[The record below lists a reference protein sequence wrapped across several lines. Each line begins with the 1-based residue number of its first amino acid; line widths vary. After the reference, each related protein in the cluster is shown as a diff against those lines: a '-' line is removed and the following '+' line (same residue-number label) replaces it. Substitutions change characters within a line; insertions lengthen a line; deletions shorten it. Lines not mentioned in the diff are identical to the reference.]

1 MTDSITLNDVGTF
14 LRTGLQE
21 KDDVAM
27 AISNIQAESWKN
39 WPNEAGV
46 RRGPIPRYLT
56 PSNIMADF
64 IPSSTA

>member
-1 MTDSITLNDVGTF
+1 MTGSFSLNDAGTF

-21 KDDVAM
+21 KEDVAL

-46 RRGPIPRYLT
+46 RQGPIPRYFAIR
-56 PSNIMADF
+56 NIMTDF